1 MMRSV
6 IHRYRQDSR
15 RGRDIPP
22 PELPVVTWVAY
33 LIYALILVGLLA
45 IDLENLIWF

>member
-1 MMRSV
+1 MNRSV
-6 IHRYRQDSR
+6 VHRY

-33 LIYALILVGLLA
+33 LIYALVLVALLS
-45 IDLENLIWF
+45 IDLDTLFLR